1 MPDKTRPAPAPPE
14 GFTLVHSFI
23 LTERG
28 PLIGMNVVGG
38 LGFIVALAV
47 VFSLLTVYYQLGAP
61 LILEG
66 LSASLPVWAYLL
78 MLLGTLAA
86 HEGLHGAAMI
96 ALGFRPRFGMKL
108 RKLVLYTTAD
118 AYFSRR
124 QYLII
129 TLAPLLVIT
138 LVGLPVM
145 LLLTPA
151 IAAWVGIAV
160 AMNAASSIGDMW
172 MAAVMASF
180 PRAALFRD
188 EADGMSI
195 YLPDGPPATS
205 EEADPS

>member
-1 MPDKTRPAPAPPE
+1 MPDNPHPAPAPPE
-14 GFTLVHSFI
+14 GFTLVHNFV

-38 LGFIVALAV
+38 LSFIVALAV

-61 LILEG
+61 LLIDG
-66 LSASLPVWAYLL
+66 LPGSLPVWAYLL
-78 MLLGTLAA
+78 LLIGTLAA
-86 HEGLHGAAMI
+86 HEGLHGAAI
-96 ALGFRPRFGMKL
+96 LALGFRPRFGMKL

-118 AYFSRR
+118 AYFTRR

-129 TLAPLLVIT
+129 TLAPLLGIT
-138 LVGLPVM
+138 LAGLPLM
-145 LLLTPA
+145 LLPPPA
-151 IAAWVGIAV
+151 IAAWIGIAV

-172 MAAVMASF
+172 MAAVMTSF

-195 YLPDGPPATS
+195 FLP
-205 EEADPS
+205 EA